1 MLSPAEHAFSSRP
14 EHARHPMSETVCE
27 TYLAANSFARAVDEL
42 AACCLDPISSAAM
55 REGGEN
61 EETLES
67 GDWADLPRELLA
79 GILELL
85 VRNYGV
91 ASLAAVAE
99 VCVAWR
105 NSLEALLGD
114 LSTFIEFPP
123 PVLDGVPDVTGME
136 SHFLFM
142 GLNLK
147 YPGSYPCVV
156 TTSNEWCTHLPCRLK
171 ACEYGHLPRGFGWLS
186 RFACMMAREPRL

>member
-1 MLSPAEHAFSSRP
+1 
-14 EHARHPMSETVCE
+14 MSETVSE

-42 AACCLDPISSAAM
+42 AACCLDPSSSAAM

-99 VCVAWR
+99 VFVQR
-105 NSLEALLGD
+105 ETNVLL
-114 LSTFIEFPP
+114 
-123 PVLDGVPDVTGME
+123 
-136 SHFLFM
+136 
-142 GLNLK
+142 
-147 YPGSYPCVV
+147 
-156 TTSNEWCTHLPCRLK
+156 
-171 ACEYGHLPRGFGWLS
+171 
-186 RFACMMAREPRL
+186 